1 MDMIY
6 LWAPYQMS
14 MTIEKNVRKE
24 VRKLKDMTIIIKEA
38 TREEPIQELET
49 ILMQM
54 DGIERALVDIT
65 DGEVKITYNES
76 QVNDEMIKNRIRQH
90 GLHLH

>member
-1 MDMIY
+1 M
-6 LWAPYQMS
+6 
-14 MTIEKNVRKE
+14 RKE